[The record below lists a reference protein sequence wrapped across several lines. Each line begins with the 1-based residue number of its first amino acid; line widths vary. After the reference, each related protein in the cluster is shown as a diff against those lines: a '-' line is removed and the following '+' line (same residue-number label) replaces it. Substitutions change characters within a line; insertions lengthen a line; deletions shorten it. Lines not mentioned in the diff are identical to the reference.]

1 MTSTSQ
7 TPASELPHQT
17 DRCGP
22 WAPSGQLS
30 CTRFDSSASR
40 SAEPR
45 SPFLGTSVQCEG
57 KKRGPSLGSHREMEL
72 PPSQS
77 QTWSPPSPHTH
88 TLDTPLVHSGHLLS
102 PPSQRPGSHQMCL
115 APLCVLPL
123 CLQKLLPIPTLTS
136 SLGLLPDP
144 FRTSPAST
152 RDTGYIP
159 GEGRVSSAWKKRGC

>member
-1 MTSTSQ
+1 MGLGLLLANSAARGLIPVPPDLPSLV
-7 TPASELPHQT
+7 PHSWELACSVRARRGVP
-17 DRCGP
+17 P
-22 WAPSGQLS
+22 WAHTERWNCHPHNH
-30 CTRFDSSASR
+30 
-40 SAEPR
+40 
-45 SPFLGTSVQCEG
+45 
-57 KKRGPSLGSHREMEL
+57 KRGH
-72 PPSQS
+72 PP
-77 QTWSPPSPHTH
+77 PHTH